1 MSQAP
6 ETRRDADLLKVQVYS
21 DHCLAKLASYL
32 SFVFALLIGGLIIFY
47 TMFYE
52 HLFSPVEW
60 GFSVIIITSS
70 AFILIIPIGRTYRK
84 EFQNIS
90 DMIETIR
97 QGKELSKLEEL
108 GKRKK
113 NRV

>member
-6 ETRRDADLLKVQVYS
+6 ETRRDADLLKVQIYS
-21 DHCLAKLASYL
+21 DHCLAKLTSL
-32 SFVFALLIGGLIIFY
+32 VSFVCALFIGCIILFY
-47 TMFYE
+47 TLFYE

-60 GFSVIIITSS
+60 EFSVILITSS
-70 AFILIIPIGRTYRK
+70 AFILIYAIGRDYRK

-97 QGKELSKLEEL
+97 QGKELPKLEEL

-113 NRV
+113 K